1 MPISSQEP
9 LEETMKQQQAGPV
22 TDRRSFLK
30 GVAAAGGA
38 GALTALFATRLVTA
52 DSTGTATR
60 KGEIIAS
67 RGYHETDHI
76 RDYYRALRT

>member
-1 MPISSQEP
+1 
-9 LEETMKQQQAGPV
+9 MKQHQAGPV

-38 GALTALFATRLVTA
+38 TALTTLFSARLIA
-52 DSTGTATR
+52 DDSSGTAAR
-60 KGEIIAS
+60 KSEVMAS

-76 RDYYRALRT
+76 RDYYRTLRT